1 MAPAVAAPIIL
12 AIFLFSFAVVYTL
25 RAFIAAMF
33 QTLINDLKAI
43 PVIGGKLAS
52 PLEGIAQAVSN
63 ALGAAEGRIDQA
75 LGASMHAMARLTE
88 WTWREFKAHSGVIAA
103 IASITANLATGY
115 HALKSLI
122 HHTAHGIA
130 GVLPRVKT
138 LEKEWH
144 GIEHRVGRIER
155 EIGKGIGH
163 DLRIQVKA
171 LEGEVAKVEDKII
184 PNIRSIAQGAEADVT
199 ALRKWVSDHALV
211 AGTTAFAGAVAWAIG
226 RLGLGGLRC
235 SGLLNSLN
243 KRGCGFWNGLE
254 DLLGLFVDTLLL
266 TNVCTL
272 VPVLESAVSAVADP
286 LVIALTDVGAGLCSG
301 GIGPSPALAVPPL
314 SLPASPGFTL
324 NLP

>member
-1 MAPAVAAPIIL
+1 VAPAVAAPIIL

-115 HALKSLI
+115 HALKSLV
-122 HHTAHGIA
+122 HHTAHGVA
-130 GVLPRVKT
+130 GVLPRVKS
-138 LEKEWH
+138 LEKEYH

-163 DLRIQVKA
+163 DLRIHVKA
-171 LEGEVAKVEDKII
+171 LEEELSKVENKVI
-184 PNIRSIAQGAEADVT
+184 PNLRSLAHEAETEAERAFREVEAIPFPSAAKTWAEAI
-199 ALRKWVSDHALV
+199 ALALP
-211 AGTTAFAGAVAWAIG
+211 A
-226 RLGLGGLRC
+226 LGLEWLRC
-235 SGLLNSLN
+235 NSNPFKGNKNACGLWGDLAA
-243 KRGCGFWNGLE
+243 
-254 DLLGLFVDTLLL
+254 LLGLAT
-266 TNVCTL
+266 
-272 VPVLESAVSAVADP
+272 AV
-286 LVIALTDVGAGLCSG
+286 
-301 GIGPSPALAVPPL
+301 LAVEDFEAL
-314 SLPASPGFTL
+314 VREMQAVEGEAIGLAKDLFNVG
-324 NLP
+324 